1 MWLEQPLL
9 PCPWN
14 QRCRHIEKRLS
25 RIDWSTRFYT
35 SLLRIVLGIAFF
47 SGGSQPPPTI
57 INAGETGP
65 LAG

>member
-14 QRCRHIEKRLS
+14 QRCRHIERRLS

-35 SLLRIVLGIAFF
+35 SLLRIVLGITFVQ
-47 SGGSQPPPTI
+47 GVRI
-57 INAGETGP
+57 DNAGETGP